1 MKHVT
6 QKLIEVGG
14 HPVDVKARIEKHGW
28 VVITFTPAF
37 SIRSSKLH
45 LPFARDTFIN
55 AIVCGLLDN
64 ESPDYE
70 KKFAFLSGQLDAV
83 KRLSGFAELPKPVVE
98 ASASAKR

>member
-45 LPFARDTFIN
+45 LPFARDAFIN
-55 AIVCGLLDN
+55 AIICGLLDN

-70 KKFAFLSGQLDAV
+70 KKFGEAY
-83 KRLSGFAELPKPVVE
+83 AELNATLELVTGNFNAEEP
-98 ASASAKR
+98 